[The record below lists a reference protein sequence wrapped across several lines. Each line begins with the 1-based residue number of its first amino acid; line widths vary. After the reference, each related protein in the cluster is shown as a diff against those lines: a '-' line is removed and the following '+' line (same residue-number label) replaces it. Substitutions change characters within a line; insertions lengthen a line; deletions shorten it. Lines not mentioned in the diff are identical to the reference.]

1 MTSFKIR
8 RIYCINKRFSRDPP
22 GRGAATPLSPLT
34 CPLTAESIK
43 VQPAKHSWDGSQGAG
58 CSGDQRSHYRVC
70 QSEGCWES
78 QPDVPKPT
86 LARPE
91 QSFPP
96 QVLFHLA
103 PDFPWERMRA
113 MAKPNAVTASVVDS
127 PRIAGWRLR

>member
-1 MTSFKIR
+1 ML
-8 RIYCINKRFSRDPP
+8 PP
-22 GRGAATPLSPLT
+22 PLSPLT

-43 VQPAKHSWDGSQGAG
+43 VKPAKHSWDGSQGAG
-58 CSGDQRSHYRVC
+58 CSGDQRSHYRAC

-78 QPDVPKPT
+78 QPGVPKAA

-103 PDFPWERMRA
+103 PDFLWEGMRA
-113 MAKPNAVTASVVDS
+113 TAKPHVVTASIVNLL
-127 PRIAGWRLR
+127 RMAGERKA